1 MMGNVGRRE
10 FVQGVGLVVG
20 ALAATAG
27 YPPALA
33 QLTTNVGSKPMTMR
47 SSLSPLTRRTSK
59 VSQRS
64 CCSATMRTIT
74 RVR

>member
-27 YPPALA
+27 YPPALS
-33 QLTTNVGSKPMTMR
+33 QLTTNVGSKPMTYEIKP
-47 SSLSPLTRRTSK
+47 LSFDPKNIKGLSEK
-59 VSQRS
+59 LLLSHYENNYS
-64 CCSATMRTIT
+64 
-74 RVR
+74 VR